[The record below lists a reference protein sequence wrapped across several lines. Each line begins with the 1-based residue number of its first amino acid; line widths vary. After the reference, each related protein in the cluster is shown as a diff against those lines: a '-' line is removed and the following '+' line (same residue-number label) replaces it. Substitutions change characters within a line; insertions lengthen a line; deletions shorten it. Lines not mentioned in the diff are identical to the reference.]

1 MKIKLPFLVLIIC
14 VMLSACSKPSKE
26 DEQNNTPTNQPT
38 LAPTE
43 TPTQQPTLV
52 PTDTPTKELSIEDY
66 YPFEADSEYVY
77 EGKGSEF
84 AFYNRYVDFLDE
96 EHNRM
101 QIRTN
106 NGGTETVRVLELTEN
121 SLSIIKSTGES
132 YSRENI
138 MLDAAAGEDA
148 EILLKEPLE
157 KGTEWTL
164 PDGRKRY
171 ISNVDVTITT
181 PLGTYTALE
190 VTTEA
195 VDSISKDFY
204 APQVGLVMS
213 EFMTGDDVVSS
224 QLSSLKKD
232 SPLGQIISV
241 YYVDQ
246 DEKIHIENKEVSF
259 FTNDGTLLKLQE
271 VLSNKPVKDTYLP
284 LISPSTQLLS
294 VARTEDSAIAVD
306 FTNELVTEMNAGAG
320 FETLILQCIVNTLGQ
335 YYGVNQVYI
344 TVEGKPYESGHILMK
359 EGEPFLVNLDQVVE

>member
-1 MKIKLPFLVLIIC
+1 MKIKLPVLVLIIC
-14 VMLSACSKPSKE
+14 LMLSACSKPKE
-26 DEQNNTPTNQPT
+26 EDQNNAPTNQPT

-43 TPTQQPTLV
+43 APTQQPTIA
-52 PTDTPTKELSIEDY
+52 PTDTPTKVLSIEDY
-66 YPFEADSEYVY
+66 YPFEANSEYVY

-96 EHNRM
+96 ENNRV
-101 QIRTN
+101 QTRTN

-121 SLSIIKSTGES
+121 SLSIIASTSES

-138 MLDAAAGEDA
+138 MSEAVAGEDA
-148 EILLKEPLE
+148 EVLLMEPLT

-181 PLGTYTALE
+181 PLGTYTTLE

-195 VDSISKDFY
+195 EDSLSKDFY

-213 EFMTGDDVVSS
+213 EFMTGDDVIAS
-224 QLSSLKKD
+224 QLSAFKSD
-232 SPLGQIISV
+232 SQLNQIISV

-246 DEKIHIENKEVSF
+246 DEKIYIENKEVSF
-259 FTNDGTLLKLQE
+259 FTNDDTLIKLQE
-271 VLSNKPVKDTYLP
+271 VLSNTPVKDTYLP

-294 VARTEDSAIAVD
+294 ITRTEDSAIAVD
-306 FTNELVTEMNAGAG
+306 FSKELITEMNAGAG

-344 TVEGKPYESGHILMK
+344 TVDGKPYESGHILMK
-359 EGEPFLVNLDQVVE
+359 EGEPFWVNLDQVVQ